1 MKTASAPAL
10 GALMIAVVLMGC
22 SEPARTA
29 REPQVS
35 SDPQP
40 AAAPAVGL
48 PRAVLADGTEITL
61 ELALTPD
68 ELATGLM
75 FRPSL
80 APDRGML
87 LLFGIERYA
96 SIWMK
101 NTLMDL
107 DLIFLDNDGVVV
119 DVIQGVP
126 PCAAEPC
133 PTYSPAAPAR
143 AVLEMAAGGAERY
156 GIAAGD
162 RLTFD
167 RVPGYPVSNS
177 EF

>member
-1 MKTASAPAL
+1 MTTAILKTLATL
-10 GALMIAVVLMGC
+10 VVVVILMGC
-22 SEPARTA
+22 SQPAQTPPASSHSSEPAAT
-29 REPQVS
+29 PVV
-35 SDPQP
+35 D
-40 AAAPAVGL
+40 L
-48 PRAVLADGTEITL
+48 PRAVLADGTVITL

-80 APDRGML
+80 PADRGML

-107 DLIFLDNDGVVV
+107 DLIFLDDNGAVV
-119 DVIQGVP
+119 DVITGVP
-126 PCAAEPC
+126 PCAADPC
-133 PTYSPAAPAR
+133 PTYSPSAPAR

-162 RLTFD
+162 QLSFE
-167 RVPGYPVSNS
+167 RVPGFPAT
-177 EF
+177 E

>member
-1 MKTASAPAL
+1 MKTASSRTL
-10 GALMIAVVLMGC
+10 GALMIAVILMGC

-29 REPQVS
+29 PEPRVS
-35 SDPQP
+35 PEP
-40 AAAPAVGL
+40 ETAAAAPVDL

-61 ELALTPD
+61 ELALTPG

-87 LLFGIERYA
+87 LLFEVERYA

-107 DLIFLDNDGVVV
+107 DLIFLDNNGAVV
-119 DVIQGVP
+119 DVITGVP

-156 GIAAGD
+156 GIGEGD
-162 RLTFD
+162 QLTFD